1 MARAEMPAELPGKL
15 TEEVQQLAGEAT
27 RAVAGNTAVRIAV
40 EVGQLD
46 PRLKLAAC
54 DRVQPYLPTGS
65 KPWGKT
71 RIGLRCIEGSTRW
84 NVFLP
89 VTVHVFG
96 RSLVAA
102 GPLPAGTVLA
112 ERDLVEAEVDLAAG
126 PAAPVAQKSGA
137 IGRALARSLAPGDP
151 LHQTDLKARQWFVAG
166 ETVRIDVV
174 GGGYAVST
182 EGQALSPGIEGQ
194 PVRVRTGSGRIV
206 SGQPVGERRVELSL

>member
-1 MARAEMPAELPGKL
+1 MPGELPSVL
-15 TEEVQQLAGEAT
+15 AEEVQQLAGEAT
-27 RAVAGNTAVRIAV
+27 RSVAGNMQVRIAV

-71 RIGLRCIEGSTRW
+71 RIGLRCAEGSTRW

-102 GPLPAGTVLA
+102 GPLPAGAVLA
-112 ERDLVEAEVDLAAG
+112 ESDLLEGEVDLAAAPG
-126 PAAPVAQKSGA
+126 APVGQKSGA
-137 IGRALARSLAPGDP
+137 VGRTLARPLAPGDA
-151 LHQTDLKARQWFVAG
+151 LRQTDLRARQWFAAG
-166 ETVRIDVV
+166 ETVRVDVQ

-206 SGQPVGERRVELSL
+206 SGQAVGERRVELSF